1 VTAESGPKRPAA
13 PLHSALTWNAVAECE
28 HFLLARHVLH
38 GILRVTRISDAYPDV
53 RALGQAHDWL
63 LKAFETFERPKMVL
77 VWDGRRGKLRN
88 DPEFERAMARYLPLV
103 TAGWREF
110 ISLNNTPVVKVQF
123 FRWAQERISSP
134 IRAFN
139 DEREAFEHA
148 LDVSAGRSPARS
160 SSR

>member
-1 VTAESGPKRPAA
+1 VTPDSARKRRAA
-13 PLHSALTWNAVAECE
+13 PPHSDLTWNTVAQCE
-28 HFLLARHVLH
+28 HFFLARHVSH
-38 GILRVTRISDAYPDV
+38 DIVRVTRISDAYPDV

-63 LKAFETFERPKMVL
+63 LKQFEAFDRPKVVL

-103 TAGWREF
+103 TSGWREF

-123 FRWAQERISSP
+123 FRWNQERISSP

-160 SSR
+160 PTR